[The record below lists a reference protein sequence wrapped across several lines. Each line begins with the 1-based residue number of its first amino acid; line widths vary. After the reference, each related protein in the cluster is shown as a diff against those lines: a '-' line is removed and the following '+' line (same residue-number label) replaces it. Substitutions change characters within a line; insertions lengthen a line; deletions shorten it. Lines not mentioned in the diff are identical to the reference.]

1 MLNETQKERYLRNII
16 LPEIGENGQE
26 KILRA
31 KVLVI
36 GAGGLGSP
44 VILYLAA
51 CGVGKIGILDDDKV
65 ELSNLQ
71 RQIIHNQNDLNRLK
85 IQSAKEKAQNLNED
99 VKIEIYEKRAD
110 FDYLSKIVENYDFI
124 LDCTDNFPT
133 RFVINEVCHKQ
144 KKLLIFAAVKGFLG
158 QVSVFKSYESENP
171 CYACF
176 NPNIVDE
183 NFSLPLS
190 EKGILGSVAG
200 TIGALQATTTIKEIL
215 GIGENLVGKILVF
228 DFLKNE
234 FRKVKLSKRQG
245 CKVCG
250 ELERVKAYNR

>member
-1 MLNETQKERYLRNII
+1 MLNETQKERYLRNTI
-16 LPEIGENGQE
+16 LPEIGEIGQE

-44 VILYLAA
+44 TILYLTA

-71 RQIIHNQNDLNRLK
+71 RQIIHNQNDLNHLK
-85 IQSAKEKAQNLNED
+85 VQSAKNKAQNLNDD

-110 FDYLSKIVENYDFI
+110 FDYLSKVVKNYDFI

-144 KKLLIFAAVKGFLG
+144 KKPLIFAAVKGFLG
-158 QVSVFKSYESENP
+158 QVSVFKSYEKINP

-176 NPNIVDE
+176 NPNIVDK

-215 GIGENLVGKILVF
+215 GIGEDLVGKILVF

-234 FRKVKLSKRQG
+234 FRKVKLSKRQD
-245 CKVCG
+245 CEVC
-250 ELERVKAYNR
+250 NNNS